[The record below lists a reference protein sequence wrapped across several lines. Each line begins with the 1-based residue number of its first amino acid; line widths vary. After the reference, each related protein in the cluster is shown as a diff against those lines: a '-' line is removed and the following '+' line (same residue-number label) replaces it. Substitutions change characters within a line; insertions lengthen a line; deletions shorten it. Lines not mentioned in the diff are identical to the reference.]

1 LPVRLGLAAGAPPLR
16 TLRPPWVRRA
26 TRAPAP
32 TRTSSLVLTDF
43 RKHLSVHDL
52 SRLPELLQVASSAFY
67 CAILCGSNDR
77 AVHETLV
84 FAQPHD
90 AQWRAKRR
98 SRSASDDVARNRLR
112 RSAHREWLGLHRS
125 VELHGHVARIQ
136 CVQHAARRTQMDRLQ
151 AFTASRGSGNARVF
165 AESVRMQAAGSTLHG
180 GPSWIERCGAGLV
193 PARTHGEFC
202 LLPR

>member
-1 LPVRLGLAAGAPPLR
+1 MI
-16 TLRPPWVRRA
+16 
-26 TRAPAP
+26 
-32 TRTSSLVLTDF
+32 SLDC
-43 RKHLSVHDL
+43 LSA
-52 SRLPELLQVASSAFY
+52 SSSAFY
-67 CAILCGSNDR
+67 CTIHCGSNDR

-84 FAQPHD
+84 FAQPHE

-98 SRSASDDVARNRLR
+98 SRSASDGVARNRLR

-125 VELHGHVARIQ
+125 VELHGQVARIQ

-165 AESVRMQAAGSTLHG
+165 AESVRIQAAGSTLHG

-193 PARTHGEFC
+193 PARTHG
-202 LLPR
+202 LVVDRPRAGRCPCGTRHETRG